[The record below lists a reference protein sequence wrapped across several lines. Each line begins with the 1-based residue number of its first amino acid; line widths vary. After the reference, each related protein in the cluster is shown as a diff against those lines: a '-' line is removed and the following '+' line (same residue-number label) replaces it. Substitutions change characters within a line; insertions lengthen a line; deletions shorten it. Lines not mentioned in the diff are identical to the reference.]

1 MNTVTHDKLSYI
13 YKIADFAIASYP
25 NKDSLFQ
32 FGHCPLKIYDYMYH
46 KLPVIFVGNKYN
58 LDVESNGIFQVNF
71 NDKESFFKYLT

>member
-32 FGHCPLKIYDYMYH
+32 F
-46 KLPVIFVGNKYN
+46 VIV
-58 LDVESNGIFQVNF
+58 L
-71 NDKESFFKYLT
+71 